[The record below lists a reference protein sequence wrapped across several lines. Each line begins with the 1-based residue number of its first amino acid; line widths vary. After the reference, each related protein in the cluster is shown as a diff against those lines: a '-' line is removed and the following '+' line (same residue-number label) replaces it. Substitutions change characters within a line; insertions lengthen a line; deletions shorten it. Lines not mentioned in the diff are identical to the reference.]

1 MKNEETIADKEK
13 NDLALIVGSRIRAA
27 RKNADLSQEKLAE
40 LADMHPTYIG
50 QLERGEKN
58 ASLESIHKI
67 SSALRLPLK
76 KLFEKLDQPGSAA
89 SERNIPLEYYD
100 HLLTRPISRQKI
112 VVEFLSLLDRYS
124 HS

>member
-40 LADMHPTYIG
+40 LADLHPTYIG

-58 ASLESIHKI
+58 ATLESIHKVTR
-67 SSALRLPLK
+67 ALGIPLDF
-76 KLFEKLDQPGSAA
+76 LFEKIDADLPTGKRNYPLECYDLILSLPLPRQ
-89 SERNIPLEYYD
+89 EKMMQILIDIENYRNI
-100 HLLTRPISRQKI
+100 
-112 VVEFLSLLDRYS
+112 
-124 HS
+124 

>member
-1 MKNEETIADKEK
+1 MKNEETITDKEK
-13 NDLALIVGSRIRAA
+13 NDLALIVGSQIRAA
-27 RKNADLSQEKLAE
+27 RKNAGLSQEKLAK
-40 LADMHPTYIG
+40 LADLHPTYIG

-67 SSALRLPLK
+67 SSALRLPLE
-76 KLFEKLDQPGSAA
+76 KLFEKLDQTGSAA
-89 SERNIPLEYYD
+89 SERNIPLECYD

-112 VVEFLSLLDRYS
+112 VVEFLSLLDHYS